1 MTVTQV
7 GRREQ
12 LIDRW
17 ASTLTTTINDTDT
30 SIVVG
35 SGTGLPTVGDFRIK
49 IEDEIIIIK
58 ARSGT
63 TLTVATRGAEGTT
76 AASHTSGVSMKAY
89 LTAGGMKRLLLDAR
103 GAPFSEAATANCG
116 PLCRLYGSD
125 HTILTAS
132 SFTWLNQG
140 TATATDTNGG
150 IRIGM
155 PSEASNVLRGL
166 YLAIPSTPYTLHAK
180 LRFGPGTVAPGTNS
194 SHAGL
199 FFYQSSSGKLVTLSC
214 RYGEVNSMWRWTN
227 TTTFSAVVDT
237 AMGNNGDAIWLH
249 FTDDGTSLKGYY
261 SDDGNCRSYDAAT
274 WFQESRT
281 AFLLTTGP
289 SHCGI
294 YANAGSGL
302 ASQIFT
308 FEQVILEAQ

>member
-1 MTVTQV
+1 MAVTQV

-12 LIDRW
+12 LVNAW
-17 ASTLTTTINDTDT
+17 SSTLSGDITNADT
-30 SIVVG
+30 SIGVG
-35 SGTGLPTVGDFRIK
+35 DGTGLPTVGDFRIK
-49 IEDEIIIIK
+49 IENEIILIK
-58 ARSGT
+58 SRSSN
-63 TLTVATRGAEGTT
+63 TLTAVTRGAEGTT
-76 AASHTSGVSMKAY
+76 ADSHSSGAIVRAY
-89 LTAGGMKRLLLDAR
+89 LTAGGLKTLLFDGR
-103 GAPFSEAATANCG
+103 GTPFTPSAAANCG

-155 PSEASNVLRGL
+155 PSEASNAIRGL
-166 YLAIPSTPYTLHAK
+166 YIAIPARPYTLHAK
-180 LRFGPGTVAPGTNS
+180 LRFGPGTVAPGANS

-199 FFYQSSSGKLVTLSC
+199 FFYQSSSGKLVTLSA
-214 RYGEVNSMWRWTN
+214 RYGERVAMWRWTN

-237 AMGNNGDAIWLH
+237 AMDQNGDAIWLH
-249 FTDDGTSLKGYY
+249 FTDDGTSFKGYF
-261 SDDGNCRSYDAAT
+261 SDDGNCRSYDGTA

-281 AFLLTTGP
+281 AFLLTT
-289 SHCGI
+289 SADYCGI
-294 YANAGSGL
+294 YANSGSGL